1 MKGGL
6 LWTLSSAAPAPGFV
20 PAVVNVKLYLDV
32 AVYFSALGGTV
43 VLGLLALRWPAL
55 ARALH
60 LRLGAVLLPRALLA
74 AHLDACSQ
82 ADADHANEEREAD
95 AEVEDEAAAARAAGG
110 GAGRAGGALAAC
122 CGARVRRSAAHW
134 LGVPPT
140 LAAAARRL
148 LSVPREALATV
159 RDLSVGETLVGA
171 EVLALYAFWLWFWS
185 TGYPRIRLEV
195 ASAPASALTRQA
207 PRMRCTACRTA
218 APNRAAAHRRLSDC
232 PSFPFSLL
240 SPPGRTATATSTA

>member
-1 MKGGL
+1 MAYDHTNAITYNLIPDAIPGVKGGL

-95 AEVEDEAAAARAAGG
+95 AEVEDEAAAARGGGGGG
-110 GAGRAGGALAAC
+110 GAGSGRAGGALAAC
-122 CGARVRRSAAHW
+122 CGARARRSAAHW

-140 LAAAARRL
+140 LAAAVRRL

-195 ASAPASALTRQA
+195 ASAPASA
-207 PRMRCTACRTA
+207 CACACACA
-218 APNRAAAHRRLSDC
+218 ARALHCVPLRR
-232 PSFPFSLL
+232 P
-240 SPPGRTATATSTA
+240 